1 MRARPCIERL
11 AFIAGHLRRGR
22 PINAN
27 SVVKRFE
34 VSRKTAARDIE
45 FLRDRLRYDLEWVP
59 SNCTYRL
66 LRAPEAIL

>member
-1 MRARPCIERL
+1 MKARPSIERL
-11 AFIAGHLRRGR
+11 AFIARRLRRGSA
-22 PINAN
+22 INAN

-45 FLRDRLRYDLEWVP
+45 FLRDRLRYELEWVP
-59 SNCTYRL
+59 SQRTYRL